1 MNKLKIIS
9 GISLLV
15 LLLSILMPVIILAT
29 TFSVEYFGPVS
40 YGGST
45 VGKFR
50 VNGQQ
55 AFCID
60 HKKQTPPSGTEIT
73 EEVWDNE
80 NVLKTLYYGW
90 GGDMPYSFDSE
101 AQGIVY
107 TTMALDH
114 FVNGNR
120 NGIAQAFI
128 DYVNSMPVPNVT
140 LNFTESNLTAYKEGD
155 IQRTQTVQVTGNSS
169 YSLNVN
175 LQSGVTLVNESK
187 GTRQQG
193 NVSINGGD
201 YFHLEA
207 PLSVNGSWTSEPIN
221 NHKYKFQPL
230 IYKSANASYQ
240 RLASK
245 YKVVVDPTSTIS
257 LNVNWLNAGS
267 LEIMKA
273 DSETGEKIANT
284 TFALRNKNGETIDTL
299 VTNENGYAKA
309 ENIVAGSYQLVEVS
323 ANNDYIKNDTPITI
337 EIQPGQT
344 KTIELTN
351 EHKKGSLKIVKVD
364 SRDQKTPIPNVKFE
378 IWNLDENKLIDTLK
392 TDENGEIFLENIRT
406 GLIGLREIETNEWY
420 MLDTEEKRIEV
431 EWNKTAEVRI
441 DNDVKTAYI
450 EINKRDADYAD
461 KKLEGVKFNIIEK
474 DSGKVVD
481 TLITNKNGYA
491 KSKALPID
499 KKYEIKETQTLEN
512 YIINTNELDVSFLP
526 GDAGKTKNFNIANKH
541 TEGNLRIYKVDK
553 DNNKIALGGVKF
565 QLYSEEFDKVIGE
578 YETDVNGEIYIE
590 NLRAGEKYKLI
601 ETNTNNYYNLA
612 PDTEITI
619 EKDIDNIVTIENEL
633 KKGSVKV
640 IKVDK
645 DNHEVRIPNVVFE
658 VQDENG
664 KTLEIIKTNENGEA
678 DTQEYPVR
686 DYEKLKLYEIA
697 TEENYV
703 LNDTPITVELKENQ
717 ITEITFENEKIKGY
731 VEITKVDSKDKDK
744 KLEGA
749 EFGLYNENDELID
762 TLITDENGKATSDEL
777 YKGKYYLKELDTG
790 SVYYLLNEDT
800 FEFEI
805 VNNGE
810 TVPVEIVNVPTDITV
825 DVDKEGTTEIRP
837 GDEVNYVFTNVANNS
852 NVYLENFKWYD
863 FIPTDYIRLE
873 KMTTGTW
880 NQDLQYDI
888 YYKTNKSEDYI
899 LFQENVNTTEDHE
912 LDFTTVELSEDE
924 YIVET
929 MFDFGRV
936 GTGFRESTSPTMQ
949 CKSLDTLQDGDT
961 FTNHTKTVGVYY
973 GVTAEANSDW
983 TTITHI
989 PEKPTS
995 PTLPR
1000 TGK

>member
-1 MNKLKIIS
+1 MNKFKIIS

-29 TFSVEYFGPVS
+29 TFSVEYFGSVS

-45 VGKFR
+45 VGKFQ
-50 VNGQQ
+50 VNGQV

-60 HKKQTPPSGTEIT
+60 HRKQTPPSGTEIT

-90 GGDMPYSFDSE
+90 GGDMPYIFDSE

-120 NGIAQAFI
+120 NGIAQDFI
-128 DYVNSMPVPNVT
+128 DYVNSMPVPNIT

-175 LQSGVTLVNESK
+175 LQEGVTLVNESK

-230 IYKSANASYQ
+230 IYKSTNESYQ
-240 RLASK
+240 RLASR
-245 YKVVVDPTSTIS
+245 YKVVVDPTSTIN

-284 TFALRNKNGETIDTL
+284 SFELRNQNGETIDTL

-364 SRDQKTPIPNVKFE
+364 SRDQKTPIPNVEFE
-378 IWNLDENKLIDTLK
+378 IWNLDENKLIDTLE
-392 TDENGEIFLENIRT
+392 TDENGEILLENIRT
-406 GLIGLREIETNEWY
+406 GLIGLREISTNEWY

-431 EWNKTAEVRI
+431 EWNKTSEIKIA
-441 DNDVKTAYI
+441 NDIKTSYI
-450 EINKRDADYAD
+450 ELIKRDADHAD
-461 KKLEGVKFNIIEK
+461 IKLEGVEFNIIEK
-474 DSGKVVD
+474 DSNKIVD
-481 TLITNKNGYA
+481 TLITDENGYA
-491 KSKALPID
+491 KSTLLPID
-499 KKYEIKETQTLEN
+499 KTYEIKETKTIEN
-512 YIINTNELDVSFLP
+512 YIINTNELEVSFSP
-526 GDAGKTKNFNIANKH
+526 EDAGKAKTFDITNKH

-697 TEENYV
+697 TDENYV

-899 LFQENVNTTEDHE
+899 LFQENLNTTEDHE

-936 GTGFRESTSPTMQ
+936 ETGFRESTSPTMQ

>member
-45 VGKFR
+45 VGKFQ
-50 VNGQQ
+50 VNGQV

-60 HKKQTPPSGTEIT
+60 HRKQTPPSGTEIT

-90 GGDMPYSFDSE
+90 GGDMPYSFSSE

-120 NGIAQAFI
+120 NGIAQDFI
-128 DYVNSMPVPNVT
+128 DYVNSMSVPNIT

-175 LQSGVTLVNESK
+175 LQEGVTLVNESK

-230 IYKSANASYQ
+230 IYKSTNESYQ
-240 RLASK
+240 RLASR
-245 YKVVVDPTSTIS
+245 YKVVVDPTSTIN

-284 TFALRNKNGETIDTL
+284 SFELRNKNGETIDTL

-323 ANNDYIKNDTPITI
+323 ANNDYIKDDTPITI

-351 EHKKGSLKIVKVD
+351 EHKKGSLRIVKVD
-364 SRDQKTPIPNVKFE
+364 SRDQKTPIPNVEFE
-378 IWNLDENKLIDTLK
+378 IWNLDENKLIDTLE
-392 TDENGEIFLENIRT
+392 TDENGEILLENIRT
-406 GLIGLREIETNEWY
+406 GLIGLREISTNEWY

-431 EWNKTAEVRI
+431 EWNKTSEIKIA
-441 DNDVKTAYI
+441 NDIKTSYI
-450 EINKRDADYAD
+450 ELIKRDADYAD
-461 KKLEGVKFNIIEK
+461 IKLEGVEFNIIEK
-474 DSGKVVD
+474 DSNKIVD
-481 TLITNKNGYA
+481 TLITDENGYA
-491 KSKALPID
+491 KSTLLPID
-499 KKYEIKETQTLEN
+499 KTYEIKETKTIEN
-512 YIINTNELDVSFLP
+512 YIINTNELEVSFSP
-526 GDAGKTKNFNIANKH
+526 EDAGKAKTFDITNKH

-697 TEENYV
+697 TDENYV

-762 TLITDENGKATSDEL
+762 TLTTDENGKATSDEL

-899 LFQENVNTTEDHE
+899 LFQENLNTIEEHE

-936 GTGFRESTSPTMQ
+936 ETGFRESTSPTMQ

-961 FTNHTKTVGVYY
+961 YTNHTKTVGVYY

>member
-45 VGKFR
+45 VGKFQ
-50 VNGQQ
+50 VNGQV

-60 HKKQTPPSGTEIT
+60 HRKQTPPSGTEIT

-90 GGDMPYSFDSE
+90 GGDMPYSFSSE

-120 NGIAQAFI
+120 NGIAQDFI
-128 DYVNSMPVPNVT
+128 DYVNSMSVPNIT

-175 LQSGVTLVNESK
+175 LQEGVTLVNESK

-230 IYKSANASYQ
+230 IYKSTNESYQ
-240 RLASK
+240 RLASR
-245 YKVVVDPTSTIS
+245 YKVVVDPTSTIN

-284 TFALRNKNGETIDTL
+284 SFELRNKDGETIDTL

-323 ANNDYIKNDTPITI
+323 ANNDYIKDDTPITI

-351 EHKKGSLKIVKVD
+351 EHKKGSLRIVKVD
-364 SRDQKTPIPNVKFE
+364 SRDQKTPIPNVEFE
-378 IWNLDENKLIDTLK
+378 IWNLDENKLIDTLE
-392 TDENGEIFLENIRT
+392 TDENGEILLENIRT
-406 GLIGLREIETNEWY
+406 GLIGLREISTNEWY

-431 EWNKTAEVRI
+431 EWNKTSEIKIA
-441 DNDVKTAYI
+441 NDIKTSYI
-450 EINKRDADYAD
+450 ELIKRDADYAD
-461 KKLEGVKFNIIEK
+461 IKLEGVEFNIIEK
-474 DSGKVVD
+474 DSNKIVD
-481 TLITNKNGYA
+481 TLITDENGYA
-491 KSKALPID
+491 KSTLLPID
-499 KKYEIKETQTLEN
+499 KTYEIKETKTIEN
-512 YIINTNELDVSFLP
+512 YIINTNELEVSFSP
-526 GDAGKTKNFNIANKH
+526 EDAGKAKTFDITNKH

-697 TEENYV
+697 TDENYV

-762 TLITDENGKATSDEL
+762 TLTTDENGKATSDEL

-899 LFQENVNTTEDHE
+899 LFQENLNTIEEHE

-936 GTGFRESTSPTMQ
+936 ETGFRESTSPTMQ

-961 FTNHTKTVGVYY
+961 YTNHTKTVGVYY

>member
-45 VGKFR
+45 VGKFQ
-50 VNGQQ
+50 VNGQV

-60 HKKQTPPSGTEIT
+60 HRKQTPPSGTEIT

-90 GGDMPYSFDSE
+90 GGDMPYSFSSE

-120 NGIAQAFI
+120 NGIAQDFI
-128 DYVNSMPVPNVT
+128 DYVNSMSVPNIT

-175 LQSGVTLVNESK
+175 LQEGVTLVNESK

-230 IYKSANASYQ
+230 IYKSTNESYQ
-240 RLASK
+240 RLASR
-245 YKVVVDPTSTIS
+245 YKVVVDPTSTIN

-284 TFALRNKNGETIDTL
+284 SFELRNKDGETIDTL

-323 ANNDYIKNDTPITI
+323 ANNDYIKDDTPITI

-351 EHKKGSLKIVKVD
+351 EHKKGSLRIVKVD
-364 SRDQKTPIPNVKFE
+364 SRDQKTPIPNVEFE
-378 IWNLDENKLIDTLK
+378 IWNLDENKFIDTLE
-392 TDENGEIFLENIRT
+392 TDENGEILLENIRT
-406 GLIGLREIETNEWY
+406 GLIGLREISTNEWY

-431 EWNKTAEVRI
+431 EWNKTSEIKIA
-441 DNDVKTAYI
+441 NDIKTSYI
-450 EINKRDADYAD
+450 ELIKRDADYAD
-461 KKLEGVKFNIIEK
+461 IKLEGVEFNIIEK
-474 DSGKVVD
+474 DSNKIVD
-481 TLITNKNGYA
+481 TLITDENGYA
-491 KSKALPID
+491 KSTLLPID
-499 KKYEIKETQTLEN
+499 KTYEIKETKTIEN
-512 YIINTNELDVSFLP
+512 YIINTNELEVSFSP
-526 GDAGKTKNFNIANKH
+526 EDAGKAKTFDITNKH

-697 TEENYV
+697 TDENYV

-762 TLITDENGKATSDEL
+762 TLTTDENGKATSDEL

-899 LFQENVNTTEDHE
+899 LFQENLNTIEEHE

-936 GTGFRESTSPTMQ
+936 ETGFRESTSPTMQ

-961 FTNHTKTVGVYY
+961 YTNHTKTVGVYY

>member
-1 MNKLKIIS
+1 MNKFKIIS

-29 TFSVEYFGPVS
+29 TFSVEYFGSVS

-45 VGKFR
+45 VGKFQ
-50 VNGQQ
+50 VNGQV

-60 HKKQTPPSGTEIT
+60 HRKQTPPSGTEIT

-90 GGDMPYSFDSE
+90 GGDMPYIFDSE

-120 NGIAQAFI
+120 NGIAQDFI
-128 DYVNSMPVPNVT
+128 DYVNSMPVPNIT

-175 LQSGVTLVNESK
+175 LQEGVTLVNESK

-230 IYKSANASYQ
+230 IYKSTNESYQ
-240 RLASK
+240 RLASR
-245 YKVVVDPTSTIS
+245 YKVVVDPTSTIN

-284 TFALRNKNGETIDTL
+284 SFELRNQNGETIDTL

-364 SRDQKTPIPNVKFE
+364 SRDQKTPIPNVEFE
-378 IWNLDENKLIDTLK
+378 IWNLDENKLIDTLE
-392 TDENGEIFLENIRT
+392 TDENGEILLENIRT
-406 GLIGLREIETNEWY
+406 GLIGLREISTNEWY

-431 EWNKTAEVRI
+431 EWNKTSEIKIA
-441 DNDVKTAYI
+441 NDIKTSYI
-450 EINKRDADYAD
+450 ELIKRDADYAD
-461 KKLEGVKFNIIEK
+461 IKLEGVEFNIIEK
-474 DSGKVVD
+474 DSNKIVD
-481 TLITNKNGYA
+481 TLITDENGYA
-491 KSKALPID
+491 KSTLLPID
-499 KKYEIKETQTLEN
+499 KTYEIKETKTIEN
-512 YIINTNELDVSFLP
+512 YIINTNELEVSFSP
-526 GDAGKTKNFNIANKH
+526 EDAGKAKTFDITNKH

-697 TEENYV
+697 TDENYV

-899 LFQENVNTTEDHE
+899 LFQENLNTTEDHE

-936 GTGFRESTSPTMQ
+936 ETGFRESTSPTMQ

>member
-15 LLLSILMPVIILAT
+15 LLLSILVPVIILAT
-29 TFSVEYFGPVS
+29 TFSVEYFGSVS

-45 VGKFR
+45 VGKFQ
-50 VNGQQ
+50 VNGQI

-60 HKKQTPPSGTEIT
+60 HRKQTPPSGTEIT

-90 GGDMPYSFDSE
+90 GGDMPYSFSNE
-101 AQGIVY
+101 SQGIVL
-107 TTMALDH
+107 TTLTLDH
-114 FVNGNR
+114 FVNGNANR
-120 NGIAQAFI
+120 IAQDFI

-140 LNFTESNLTAYKEGD
+140 LNFTENNLTAYKSED
-155 IQRTQTVQVTGNSS
+155 IQRTQTIQVTGNSN
-169 YSLNVN
+169 YNLNIN
-175 LQSGVTLVNESK
+175 LQEGVTLVNETK

-207 PLSVNGSWTSEPIN
+207 PLSINGSWTSEPIS

-230 IYKSANASYQ
+230 IYKSTNESYQ

-245 YKVVVDPTSTIS
+245 YKVVVDPTSTINLS
-257 LNVNWLNAGS
+257 VDWLNAGS
-267 LEIMKA
+267 LEIMKS

-284 TFALRNKNGETIDTL
+284 TFELRNQNGEKVDTL
-299 VTNENGYAKA
+299 TTNENGYAKS
-309 ENIVAGSYQLVEVS
+309 NDIVAGNYKLVEIS
-323 ANNDYIKNDTPITI
+323 ANDKYIKDDTPITI
-337 EIQPGQT
+337 EIKPGET
-344 KTIELTN
+344 KKIELTN

-378 IWNLDENKLIDTLK
+378 VWNLDENKLIDTVK
-392 TDENGEIFLENIRT
+392 TDSNGEINIENIRT
-406 GLIGLREIETNEWY
+406 GLIGLREVETNEWY

-431 EWNKTAEVRI
+431 EWNKTSEVTI

-461 KKLEGVKFNIIEK
+461 KKLEGVKFDIIEK

-481 TLITNKNGYA
+481 TLITNENGYA

-499 KKYEIKETQTLEN
+499 KIYEIKETKTLEN
-512 YIINTNELDVSFLP
+512 YIINTNELEVSFSP
-526 GDAGKTKNFNIANKH
+526 EDAGNTKTLNIANKH

-553 DNNKIALGGVKF
+553 DNNKIGLGGVEF
-565 QLYSEEFDKVIGE
+565 QLYSYEFDKIIGE
-578 YETDVNGEIYIE
+578 YETDVNGEIYIK

-601 ETNTNNYYNLA
+601 ETNTNNYYNLS

-619 EKDIDNIVTIENEL
+619 QKNIDNVVKIENEL

-645 DNHEVRIPNVVFE
+645 DNHEVCIPNVVFE
-658 VQDENG
+658 VQDSNG
-664 KTLEIIKTNENGEA
+664 KTLEIIKTDEKGEA
-678 DTQEYPVR
+678 ETQRYPIR
-686 DYEKLKLYEIA
+686 DFGKLKLYEIK
-697 TEENYV
+697 TNENYV
-703 LNDTPITVELKENQ
+703 LDDKPIIVELKENQ
-717 ITEITFENEKIKGY
+717 ITEMTFENERIKGK
-731 VEITKVDSKDKDK
+731 VEITKVDSKNKDK
-744 KLEGA
+744 KIEGA
-749 EFGLYNENDELID
+749 VFGLYNENDELID
-762 TLITDENGKATSDEL
+762 TLITDENGKATSNEL
-777 YKGKYYLKELDTG
+777 FKGKYYLKELDTG
-790 SVYYLLNEDT
+790 SVYYLLNENT
-800 FEFEI
+800 YKFEI

-810 TVPVEIVNVPTDITV
+810 TIPIEVDNESTDITV
-825 DVDKEGTTEIRP
+825 DVDKEGTTEIQP
-837 GDEVNYVFTNVANNS
+837 GDNVNYTFSNVANNS
-852 NVYLENFKWYD
+852 NVYLENFKWFD
-863 FIPTDYIRLE
+863 TIPTDYIRLQR
-873 KMTTGTW
+873 MRTGTW
-880 NQDLQYDI
+880 NQDLKYDV

-899 LFQENVNTTEDHE
+899 LFQEDLSTLENHE
-912 LDFTTVELSEDE
+912 LDFTTIGLDEDE

-929 MFDFGRV
+929 MFDFGKV
-936 GTGFRESTSPTMQ
+936 EKGFRESTSPTMQ
-949 CKSLDTLQDGDT
+949 CKSLDTLKDGDT
-961 FTNHTKTVGVYY
+961 FTNTTRTVGVYY
-973 GVTAEANSDW
+973 GVTAEAHSDW

>member
-1 MNKLKIIS
+1 MNKFKIIS

-29 TFSVEYFGPVS
+29 TFSVEYFGSVS

-45 VGKFR
+45 VGKFQ
-50 VNGQQ
+50 VNGQV

-60 HKKQTPPSGTEIT
+60 HRKQTPPSGTEIT

-175 LQSGVTLVNESK
+175 LQEGVTLVNESK

-230 IYKSANASYQ
+230 IYKSTNESYQ
-240 RLASK
+240 RLASR
-245 YKVVVDPTSTIS
+245 YKVVVDPTSTIN

-284 TFALRNKNGETIDTL
+284 SFELRNKDGETIDTL

-323 ANNDYIKNDTPITI
+323 ANNDYIKDDTPITI

-351 EHKKGSLKIVKVD
+351 EHKKGSLRIVKVD
-364 SRDQKTPIPNVKFE
+364 SRDQKTPIPNVEFE
-378 IWNLDENKLIDTLK
+378 IWNLDENKLIDTLE
-392 TDENGEIFLENIRT
+392 TDENGEILLENIRT
-406 GLIGLREIETNEWY
+406 GLIGLREISTNEWY

-431 EWNKTAEVRI
+431 EWNKTSEIKIA
-441 DNDVKTAYI
+441 NDIKTSYI
-450 EINKRDADYAD
+450 ELIKRDADYAD
-461 KKLEGVKFNIIEK
+461 IKLEGVEFNIIEK
-474 DSGKVVD
+474 DSNKIVD
-481 TLITNKNGYA
+481 TLITDENGYA
-491 KSKALPID
+491 KSTLLPID
-499 KKYEIKETQTLEN
+499 KTYEIKETKTIEN
-512 YIINTNELDVSFLP
+512 YIINTNELEVSFSP
-526 GDAGKTKNFNIANKH
+526 EDAGKTKTFDITNKH

-697 TEENYV
+697 TDENYV

-762 TLITDENGKATSDEL
+762 ILITDENGKATSEEL
-777 YKGKYYLKELDTG
+777 YKGKYYLKELDSG
-790 SVYYLLNEDT
+790 SIYYLLNEDT

-810 TVPVEIVNVPTDITV
+810 TVPVEIENEGTDIEV
-825 DVDKEGTTEIRP
+825 DVDKEGTTEIKP
-837 GDEVNYVFTNVANNS
+837 GDKVNYTFKNVANNS

-899 LFQENVNTTEDHE
+899 LFQENLNTTEDHE

-936 GTGFRESTSPTMQ
+936 ETGFRENTSPTMQ
-949 CKSLDTLQDGDT
+949 CKSLYTLQDGVT
-961 FTNHTKTVGVYY
+961 FTNGTKTVAVFY

-989 PEKPTS
+989 PEKPTCE
-995 PTLPR
+995 TLPR